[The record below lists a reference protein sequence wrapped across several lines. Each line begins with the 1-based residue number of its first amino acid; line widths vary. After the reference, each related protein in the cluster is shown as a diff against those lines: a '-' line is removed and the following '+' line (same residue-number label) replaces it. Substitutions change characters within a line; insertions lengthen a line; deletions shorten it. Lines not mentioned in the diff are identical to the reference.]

1 MLADYLW
8 PGGKVTERLCQ
19 KEKQAETLMH
29 KVLVIA
35 PYHYLPFS
43 SGGQK
48 FIAKFLEYLSK
59 QVDLTVIS
67 VQANDFS
74 LAKTYKIIPL
84 LKKSFIRYFDISLFS
99 KITTL
104 IKKEEFDTI
113 IWEHPYYAWLAFWI
127 RKKTGVKTIIHTH
140 NIEYQ
145 RFQSTGRW
153 WWPILKIYEKWSF
166 KKADLLF
173 FITPEDRQFAIA
185 NWKIKKEKCII
196 IPFGVAIKEYPDDKN
211 TAREKIVQLHSI
223 QKEENILLFNGV
235 LNYKPNLDAL
245 RAILDEINPLLISN
259 TAFHYK
265 IIICG
270 NHLPEEMNSL
280 MSYTDKNII
289 FAGFV
294 PDIEMYFK
302 AADIF
307 LNPVQSGGGIKTKM
321 VESIAYGTT
330 VIATETGATGI
341 NRSICGEKLYVVP
354 DNDWNKFAE
363 WVAKSAAHQSVTPS
377 SYYDEYYWGNIIKRL
392 LTL

>member
-1 MLADYLW
+1 M
-8 PGGKVTERLCQ
+8 
-19 KEKQAETLMH
+19 
-29 KVLVIA
+29 
-35 PYHYLPFS
+35 
-43 SGGQK
+43 
-48 FIAKFLEYLSK
+48 
-59 QVDLTVIS
+59 
-67 VQANDFS
+67 
-74 LAKTYKIIPL
+74 
-84 LKKSFIRYFDISLFS
+84 
-99 KITTL
+99 
-104 IKKEEFDTI
+104 
-113 IWEHPYYAWLAFWI
+113 
-127 RKKTGVKTIIHTH
+127 
-140 NIEYQ
+140 
-145 RFQSTGRW
+145 
-153 WWPILKIYEKWSF
+153 
-166 KKADLLF
+166 
-173 FITPEDRQFAIA
+173 
-185 NWKIKKEKCII
+185 
-196 IPFGVAIKEYPDDKN
+196 
-211 TAREKIVQLHSI
+211 
-223 QKEENILLFNGV
+223 

-377 SYYDEYYWGNIIKRL
+377 SYYAEYYWGTIIKRL